1 MQSKTSF
8 FNRTLFRK
16 NLSRYWPLWGFAS
29 FVGFLAPAA
38 LLVRVIQSGETSV
51 APLRVR
57 EIYYYLVAD
66 AVPIV
71 SIAYA
76 ILCAMAVWSYL
87 YNARSVGMMHS
98 LPIRR
103 EGLFLTNL
111 LSGLAMMAIPY
122 LVAGGLGTL
131 LFACC
136 GGFDAWG
143 TLATVLAVIGQSVTF
158 FGLATFCAFLT
169 GNIFALPVLYFL
181 LNFLAPLGDWLC
193 NLFARGFLFGFTADY
208 SGTVDFLCPMVYLT
222 QRLYVNSEYETV
234 RDSALEYQNRLTSVT
249 LENAWLIAAYAAAGL
264 VFLALAYLLYRRRE
278 SERAGDVVAV
288 RVFRPVFRFGVAAL
302 SALLGGRLLY
312 ALLWES
318 FQAGDTFTPVPL
330 AICLMVAGLI
340 GYYAASMLLA
350 KSLRVFRGSAV
361 GALCLV
367 AACAAFCAGMRY
379 DLFGIERRIPDQNE
393 IAQLEIYLA
402 RNTYYLTPEDQPE
415 LLSGAQ
421 DLQRTLIA
429 QKDLIRSN
437 YETYRHGGSSSDILT
452 AAGTMQGAETYRH
465 GGSSSDPDAS
475 TNIRYVYT
483 LKNGATV
490 ERFYTV
496 SFARSDLQTSGSYAN
511 VMDSF
516 VNSPALRQA
525 RLRWGDPEFHVE
537 SGWFS
542 IQDGDD
548 NFTLGTQEC
557 ETLLSAIARDAENGN
572 WGRYDWF
579 EDDGTAYA
587 MDLSFDFYRDLI
599 DEHGTHYRSYDSI
612 YITVRPEM
620 TETKQAL
627 LDLNLA
633 TEQDFVTWQELN
645 GITTEA

>member
-51 APLRVR
+51 ASLRVR

-71 SIAYA
+71 SLVYA

-87 YNARSVGMMHS
+87 YHPRSVGMMHS

-122 LVAGGLGTL
+122 LVAGVLGTL

-143 TLATVLAVIGQSVTF
+143 TLATILAVIAQSVTF

-181 LNFLAPLGDWLC
+181 FNFLAPLGDWLC

-208 SGTVDFLCPMVYLT
+208 SGSVDFLCPVVYLT
-222 QRLYVNSEYETV
+222 QRLYVSSEYETV
-234 RDSALEYQNRLTSVT
+234 RDSALEYQNLLTSVT
-249 LENAWLIAAYAAAGL
+249 LENAWLIAAYAAVGL
-264 VFLALAYLLYRRRE
+264 AFLALAYLLYRRRE

-288 RVFRPVFRFGVAAL
+288 RIFRPVFRFGVAAL

-312 ALLWES
+312 ALIWEN
-318 FQAGDTFTPVPL
+318 FQVGDTFTPVPL
-330 AICLMVAGLI
+330 AICLIVAGLI

-367 AACAAFCAGMRY
+367 AACVAFCAGMRF
-379 DLFGIERRIPDQNE
+379 DLFGIESRIPDGSE

-402 RNTYYLTPEDQPE
+402 NNTYYLTPEDQPE

-437 YETYRHGGSSSDILT
+437 YETYRHGST
-452 AAGTMQGAETYRH
+452 
-465 GGSSSDPDAS
+465 SSDPDAY
-475 TNIRYVYT
+475 TNIRYIYT
-483 LKNGATV
+483 LKNGSTV

-496 SFARSDLQTSGSYAN
+496 SFARSDLSVPGSYAN
-511 VMDSF
+511 AMDAY

-525 RLRWGDPEFHVE
+525 RLRWSDPEFHVE

-548 NFTLGTQEC
+548 NFSLGTQEC

-587 MDLSFDFYRDLI
+587 MDLGFDFYRDLI
-599 DEHGTHYRSYDSI
+599 DEHGTHYQSYDSI

-645 GITTEA
+645 GITTVA

>member
-38 LLVRVIQSGETSV
+38 ALVRMAQSGSMSV
-51 APLRVR
+51 EPLVVR
-57 EIYYYLVAD
+57 QSYYYLVGD
-66 AVPIV
+66 IVPIISLV
-71 SIAYA
+71 YA

-87 YNARSVGMMHS
+87 YNPRSVGMMHS

-103 EGLFLTNL
+103 EGLFLANL

-143 TLATVLAVIGQSVTF
+143 TLVTILAVIGQSVTF

-181 LNFLAPLGDWLC
+181 FHFLPPLGDWLC

-318 FQAGDTFTPVPL
+318 FQAGDTFTPVPM

-367 AACAAFCAGMRY
+367 AACAAFCAGMRF
-379 DLFGIERRIPDQNE
+379 DLFGIERRVPAQSE

-402 RNTYYLTPEDQPE
+402 SNTYYLTPEDQPE

-437 YETYRHGGSSSDILT
+437 YETYRHGST
-452 AAGTMQGAETYRH
+452 
-465 GGSSSDPDAS
+465 SSDPDAY
-475 TNIRYVYT
+475 TNIRYIYT

-496 SFARSDLQTSGSYAN
+496 SFARSDLSVPGSYAN
-511 VMDSF
+511 AMDAY

-537 SGWFS
+537 SGSFDS
-542 IQDGDD
+542 QSTGDYF
-548 NFTLGTQEC
+548 NLGTQEC

-587 MDLSFDFYRDLI
+587 MDLSFDFYRDLT
-599 DEHGTHYRSYDSI
+599 DEHGTHYQSYDSI

-633 TEQDFVTWQELN
+633 AEQDFVTWQELN

>member
-51 APLRVR
+51 EPLVVR
-57 EIYYYLVAD
+57 EGYYYLLGN

-71 SIAYA
+71 SLVYA

-87 YNARSVGMMHS
+87 YNPRSVGMMHS

-143 TLATVLAVIGQSVTF
+143 TLVTVLAVIAQSVTF

-318 FQAGDTFTPVPL
+318 FQAGDTFSPVPL
-330 AICLMVAGLI
+330 AICLIVAGLI

-415 LLSGAQ
+415 LLSGARE
-421 DLQRTLIA
+421 LQHTLID
-429 QKDLIRSN
+429 QKDLIQRN
-437 YETYRHGGSSSDILT
+437 YETYRHGSV
-452 AAGTMQGAETYRH
+452 
-465 GGSSSDPDAS
+465 SSDPDAY
-475 TNIRYVYT
+475 TNIRYIYT

-490 ERFYTV
+490 ERFYVV
-496 SFARSDLQTSGSYAN
+496 SFARSDLQTSGSYAS
-511 VMDSF
+511 VLDAY
-516 VNSPALRQA
+516 VNSPGMRQA

-537 SGWFS
+537 SGSFDS
-542 IQDGDD
+542 QSTGDYF
-548 NFTLGTQEC
+548 NLGTQEC

>member
-51 APLRVR
+51 EPLVVR

-66 AVPIV
+66 AVPIISLV
-71 SIAYA
+71 YA

-143 TLATVLAVIGQSVTF
+143 TLVTILAVIAQSVTF

-169 GNIFALPVLYFL
+169 GNIFALPALYFL

-208 SGTVDFLCPMVYLT
+208 SGTVDFLCPVVYLT

-234 RDSALEYQNRLTSVT
+234 RDSASEYQNLLTSVT

-318 FQAGDTFTPVPL
+318 FQAGDTFTPVPM
-330 AICLMVAGLI
+330 AIFLIVAGLI

-367 AACAAFCAGMRY
+367 AACVAFCAGMRY

-393 IAQLEIYLA
+393 ITQLEIYLA

-429 QKDLIRSN
+429 QKALIRSN
-437 YETYRHGGSSSDILT
+437 YETYC
-452 AAGTMQGAETYRH
+452 H

-599 DEHGTHYRSYDSI
+599 DERGTHYQSYDSI

>member
-143 TLATVLAVIGQSVTF
+143 TLATILAVIGQSVTF

-330 AICLMVAGLI
+330 AICLIVAGLI

-367 AACAAFCAGMRY
+367 AACVAFCAGMRY

-393 IAQLEIYLA
+393 ITQLEIYLA

-437 YETYRHGGSSSDILT
+437 YETYRHGST
-452 AAGTMQGAETYRH
+452 
-465 GGSSSDPDAS
+465 SSDPDAS
-475 TNIRYVYT
+475 TNIRYIYT

-496 SFARSDLQTSGSYAN
+496 SFARSDLSVPGSYAN
-511 VMDSF
+511 AMDAY

-542 IQDGDD
+542 LQESGD
-548 NFTLGTQEC
+548 NFALGTQEC
-557 ETLLSAIARDAENGN
+557 ERLLSAIAQDAENGN

>member
-87 YNARSVGMMHS
+87 YHPRSVSMMHS

-143 TLATVLAVIGQSVTF
+143 TLVTVLAVIAQSVTF

-330 AICLMVAGLI
+330 AICLIVAGLI

-437 YETYRHGGSSSDILT
+437 Y
-452 AAGTMQGAETYRH
+452 ETYRH

-599 DEHGTHYRSYDSI
+599 DERGTHYRSYDSI

>member
-122 LVAGGLGTL
+122 LVAGVLGTL

-181 LNFLAPLGDWLC
+181 FNFLAPLGDWLC

-208 SGTVDFLCPMVYLT
+208 SGTVDFLCPVVYLT
-222 QRLYVNSEYETV
+222 QRLYVNTEMSYQEVFNVQGGGHSTEYV
-234 RDSALEYQNRLTSVT
+234 ITSVT

-288 RVFRPVFRFGVAAL
+288 RIFRPVFRFGVAAL

-312 ALLWES
+312 ALIWES
-318 FQAGDTFTPVPL
+318 FQVGDTFTPVPM
-330 AICLMVAGLI
+330 AVCLIVAGLI

-367 AACAAFCAGMRY
+367 AACVAFCAGMRF
-379 DLFGIERRIPDQNE
+379 DLFGIESRIPDGSE

-402 RNTYYLTPEDQPE
+402 NNTYYLTPEDQPE

-429 QKDLIRSN
+429 QKDLIRGN
-437 YETYRHGGSSSDILT
+437 YETYRHGST
-452 AAGTMQGAETYRH
+452 
-465 GGSSSDPDAS
+465 SSDPDAY
-475 TNIRYVYT
+475 TNIRYIYT
-483 LKNGATV
+483 LRNGATV

-496 SFARSDLQTSGSYAN
+496 SFARSDLSVPGSYAN
-511 VMDSF
+511 VMDAY

-525 RLRWGDPEFHVE
+525 RLRWSDPEFHVE
-537 SGWFS
+537 GGSFDS
-542 IQDGDD
+542 QSTGDY
-548 NFTLGTQEC
+548 FALGTQEC
-557 ETLLSAIARDAENGN
+557 ERLLSAIAQDAENGN

-599 DEHGTHYRSYDSI
+599 DEHGTHYQSYDSI
-612 YITVRPEM
+612 HITVRPEM

-633 TEQDFVTWQELN
+633 AEQDFVTWQELN
-645 GITTEA
+645 GITTDA

>member
-103 EGLFLTNL
+103 QGLFLTNL

-122 LVAGGLGTL
+122 LVAGVLGTL
-131 LFACC
+131 IFACC

-143 TLATVLAVIGQSVTF
+143 TLATILAVIGQSVTF

-330 AICLMVAGLI
+330 AICLIVAGLI

-393 IAQLEIYLA
+393 ITQLEIYLA

-437 YETYRHGGSSSDILT
+437 YETYRHGGSSSD
-452 AAGTMQGAETYRH
+452 
-465 GGSSSDPDAS
+465 PDAS

-496 SFARSDLQTSGSYAN
+496 SFARSDLSVPGSYAN
-511 VMDSF
+511 AMDAY

-542 IQDGDD
+542 LQESGD
-548 NFTLGTQEC
+548 NFALGTQEC
-557 ETLLSAIARDAENGN
+557 ERLLSAIAQDAENGN

-579 EDDGTAYA
+579 EDDQTAYA
-587 MDLSFDFYRDLI
+587 MDLGFDFYRDRI
-599 DEHGTHYRSYDSI
+599 DEHGTHYQSYDSI

>member
-143 TLATVLAVIGQSVTF
+143 TLATVLAVIAQSVTF

-169 GNIFALPVLYFL
+169 GNIFALPALYFL

-330 AICLMVAGLI
+330 AICLIVAGLI

-367 AACAAFCAGMRY
+367 AACVAFCAGMRY

-393 IAQLEIYLA
+393 ITQLEIYLA

-437 YETYRHGGSSSDILT
+437 YETYRHGGSSSD
-452 AAGTMQGAETYRH
+452 
-465 GGSSSDPDAS
+465 PDAS
-475 TNIRYVYT
+475 TNIRYIYT

-496 SFARSDLQTSGSYAN
+496 SFARSDLSVPGSYAN
-511 VMDSF
+511 AMDAY

-599 DEHGTHYRSYDSI
+599 DERGTHYRSYDSI

>member
-38 LLVRVIQSGETSV
+38 ALVRMAQSGSMSV
-51 APLRVR
+51 EPLVVR
-57 EIYYYLVAD
+57 EGYYYLLGN
-66 AVPIV
+66 AVPIASLV
-71 SIAYA
+71 YA

-87 YNARSVGMMHS
+87 YNPRSVGMMHS

-103 EGLFLTNL
+103 EGLFLANL
-111 LSGLAMMAIPY
+111 RSGLAMMAIPY

-143 TLATVLAVIGQSVTF
+143 TLVTILAVIGQSVTF

-181 LNFLAPLGDWLC
+181 FHFLPPLGDWLC

-318 FQAGDTFTPVPL
+318 FQAGDTFTPVPM

-367 AACAAFCAGMRY
+367 AACAAFCAGMRF
-379 DLFGIERRIPDQNE
+379 DLFGIERRVPAQSE

-402 RNTYYLTPEDQPE
+402 SNTYYLTPEDQPE

-437 YETYRHGGSSSDILT
+437 YETYRHGST
-452 AAGTMQGAETYRH
+452 
-465 GGSSSDPDAS
+465 SSDPDAY
-475 TNIRYVYT
+475 TNIRYIYT

-496 SFARSDLQTSGSYAN
+496 SFARSDLSVPGSYAN
-511 VMDSF
+511 AMDAY

-537 SGWFS
+537 SGSFDS
-542 IQDGDD
+542 QSTGDYF
-548 NFTLGTQEC
+548 NLGTQEC

-587 MDLSFDFYRDLI
+587 MDLSFDFYRDLT
-599 DEHGTHYRSYDSI
+599 DEHGTHYQSYDSI

>member
-143 TLATVLAVIGQSVTF
+143 TLVTVLAVIAQSVTF

-330 AICLMVAGLI
+330 AICLIVAGLI

-367 AACAAFCAGMRY
+367 AACVAFCAGMRY

-437 YETYRHGGSSSDILT
+437 YETYRHGGSSSD
-452 AAGTMQGAETYRH
+452 
-465 GGSSSDPDAS
+465 PDAS
-475 TNIRYVYT
+475 TNIRYIYT

-496 SFARSDLQTSGSYAN
+496 SFARSDLSVPGSYAN
-511 VMDSF
+511 AMDAY

-548 NFTLGTQEC
+548 NFNLGTQEC

-599 DEHGTHYRSYDSI
+599 DERGTHYQSYDSI

>member
-87 YNARSVGMMHS
+87 YNARSVSMMHS

-143 TLATVLAVIGQSVTF
+143 TLATILAVIGQSVTF

-367 AACAAFCAGMRY
+367 AACVAFCAGMRY

-393 IAQLEIYLA
+393 ITQLEIYLA

-437 YETYRHGGSSSDILT
+437 YETYRHGGSSSD
-452 AAGTMQGAETYRH
+452 
-465 GGSSSDPDAS
+465 PDAS
-475 TNIRYVYT
+475 TNIRYIYT

-496 SFARSDLQTSGSYAN
+496 SFARSDLSVPGSYAN
-511 VMDSF
+511 AMDAY

-599 DEHGTHYRSYDSI
+599 DERGTHYQSYDSI

>member
-57 EIYYYLVAD
+57 EIYYYLLSD

-143 TLATVLAVIGQSVTF
+143 TLATILAVIGQSVTF

-264 VFLALAYLLYRRRE
+264 VFLTLAYLLYRRRE

-330 AICLMVAGLI
+330 AICLIVAGLI

-367 AACAAFCAGMRY
+367 AACVAFCAGMRY

-393 IAQLEIYLA
+393 ITQLEIYLA

-437 YETYRHGGSSSDILT
+437 YETYRHGGSSSD
-452 AAGTMQGAETYRH
+452 
-465 GGSSSDPDAS
+465 PDAS
-475 TNIRYVYT
+475 TNIRYIYT

-557 ETLLSAIARDAENGN
+557 ETLLSAIARDAENGS

-599 DEHGTHYRSYDSI
+599 DERGTHYQSYDSI

>member
-57 EIYYYLVAD
+57 EIYYYLLSD

-143 TLATVLAVIGQSVTF
+143 TLVTVLAVIAQSVTF

-367 AACAAFCAGMRY
+367 AACVAFCAGMRY

-393 IAQLEIYLA
+393 ITQLEIYLA

-437 YETYRHGGSSSDILT
+437 YETYRHGGSSSD
-452 AAGTMQGAETYRH
+452 
-465 GGSSSDPDAS
+465 PDAS
-475 TNIRYVYT
+475 TNIRYIYT

-496 SFARSDLQTSGSYAN
+496 SFARSDLSVPGSYAN
-511 VMDSF
+511 AMDSF

-599 DEHGTHYRSYDSI
+599 DERGTHYQSYDSI

>member
-71 SIAYA
+71 SLVYA

-143 TLATVLAVIGQSVTF
+143 TLATILAVIGQSVTF

-208 SGTVDFLCPMVYLT
+208 SGSVDFLCPVVYLT
-222 QRLYVNSEYETV
+222 QRLYVSSEYETV
-234 RDSALEYQNRLTSVT
+234 QVSALEYQNLLTSVT
-249 LENAWLIAAYAAAGL
+249 LENAWLIAAYAAVGL
-264 VFLALAYLLYRRRE
+264 VSLALAYLLYRRRE

-312 ALLWES
+312 ALIWES
-318 FQAGDTFTPVPL
+318 FQAGDTFTPVPM
-330 AICLMVAGLI
+330 AICLIVAGLI

-367 AACAAFCAGMRY
+367 AACVAFCAGMRY
-379 DLFGIERRIPDQNE
+379 DLFGIERRIPDQSE

-402 RNTYYLTPEDQPE
+402 NNTYYLTPEDQPE

-429 QKDLIRSN
+429 QKDLIRGN
-437 YETYRHGGSSSDILT
+437 YETYRHGST
-452 AAGTMQGAETYRH
+452 
-465 GGSSSDPDAS
+465 SSDPDAY
-475 TNIRYVYT
+475 TNIRYIYT

-496 SFARSDLQTSGSYAN
+496 SFARSDLSVSGSYAN
-511 VMDSF
+511 VMDAY

-525 RLRWGDPEFHVE
+525 RLRWSDPEFHVQGG
-537 SGWFS
+537 SFDS
-542 IQDGDD
+542 QSTGDY
-548 NFTLGTQEC
+548 FALGTQEC
-557 ETLLSAIARDAENGN
+557 ERLLAAIAQDAENGN

-579 EDDGTAYA
+579 EDDETAYA

-599 DEHGTHYRSYDSI
+599 DEHGTHYQSYDSI
-612 YITVRPEM
+612 HITVRPEM

-633 TEQDFVTWQELN
+633 AEQDFVTWWELN
-645 GITTEA
+645 GITTDA

>member
-51 APLRVR
+51 EPLVVR
-57 EIYYYLVAD
+57 EGYYYLLGN

-71 SIAYA
+71 SLVYA

-87 YNARSVGMMHS
+87 YNPRSVGMMHS

-143 TLATVLAVIGQSVTF
+143 TLATILAVIGQSVTF

-330 AICLMVAGLI
+330 AIFLSVAGLL

-350 KSLRVFRGSAV
+350 TSLRVFRGSAV

-367 AACAAFCAGMRY
+367 AACVAFCAGMRY
-379 DLFGIERRIPDQNE
+379 DLFGIERRIPAEGE

-437 YETYRHGGSSSDILT
+437 YETYRHGGSSSD
-452 AAGTMQGAETYRH
+452 
-465 GGSSSDPDAS
+465 PDAS

-496 SFARSDLQTSGSYAN
+496 SFARSDLSVPGSYAN
-511 VMDSF
+511 AMDAY

>member
-51 APLRVR
+51 EPLVVR
-57 EIYYYLVAD
+57 EGYYYLLGN
-66 AVPIV
+66 AVPII
-71 SIAYA
+71 SLCYA

-87 YNARSVGMMHS
+87 YNARSVGMMHT

-143 TLATVLAVIGQSVTF
+143 TLVTVLAVIAQSVTF

-169 GNIFALPVLYFL
+169 GNIFALPALYFL

-234 RDSALEYQNRLTSVT
+234 RDSASEYQNLLTSVT

-330 AICLMVAGLI
+330 AICLIVAGLI

-379 DLFGIERRIPDQNE
+379 DLFGIERRIPAEGE

-415 LLSGAQ
+415 LLAGAQ

-437 YETYRHGGSSSDILT
+437 YETYRHGGSSSD
-452 AAGTMQGAETYRH
+452 
-465 GGSSSDPDAS
+465 PDAS
-475 TNIRYVYT
+475 TNIRYIYT

-490 ERFYTV
+490 ERFYVV

-537 SGWFS
+537 SGSFDS
-542 IQDGDD
+542 QSTGDYF
-548 NFTLGTQEC
+548 NLGTQEC

>member
-51 APLRVR
+51 EPLVVR
-57 EIYYYLVAD
+57 EGYYYLLGN
-66 AVPIV
+66 AVPII
-71 SIAYA
+71 SLCYA

-87 YNARSVGMMHS
+87 YNARSVGMMHT

-143 TLATVLAVIGQSVTF
+143 TLVTVLAVIAQSVTF

-169 GNIFALPVLYFL
+169 GNIFALPALYFL

-193 NLFARGFLFGFTADY
+193 NLFARGFLFGFTSNY
-208 SGTVDFLCPMVYLT
+208 SGTVDFLCPVVYLT

-234 RDSALEYQNRLTSVT
+234 RDSASEYQNLLTSVT

-318 FQAGDTFTPVPL
+318 FQAGDTFSPVPM
-330 AICLMVAGLI
+330 AIFLIVAGLI

-367 AACAAFCAGMRY
+367 AACVAFCAGMRY
-379 DLFGIERRIPDQNE
+379 DLFGIERRIPAEGE

-429 QKDLIRSN
+429 QKDLIQRN
-437 YETYRHGGSSSDILT
+437 YETYRHGSV
-452 AAGTMQGAETYRH
+452 
-465 GGSSSDPDAS
+465 SSDPDAY
-475 TNIRYVYT
+475 TNIRYIYT

-490 ERFYTV
+490 ERFYVV
-496 SFARSDLQTSGSYAN
+496 SFARSDLQTSGSYAS
-511 VMDSF
+511 VLDAY
-516 VNSPALRQA
+516 VNSPGMRQA
-525 RLRWGDPEFHVE
+525 RLRWNDPEFHME
-537 SGWFS
+537 GGAFNSRS
-542 IQDGDD
+542 TGDY
-548 NFTLGTQEC
+548 FALGTQEC
-557 ETLLSAIARDAENGN
+557 EGLLSAIAKDAENGN

-579 EDDGTAYA
+579 EDDQAAYA

-599 DEHGTHYRSYDSI
+599 DERGTHYQSYDSI

-620 TETKQAL
+620 TETRQAL

>member
-38 LLVRVIQSGETSV
+38 ALVRMAQSGSMSV
-51 APLRVR
+51 EPLVVR
-57 EIYYYLVAD
+57 EGYYYLLGN

-71 SIAYA
+71 SLVYA

-87 YNARSVGMMHS
+87 YNPRSVGMMHS

-131 LFACC
+131 LFACG

-143 TLATVLAVIGQSVTF
+143 TLATVLAVIAQSVTF

-169 GNIFALPVLYFL
+169 GNIFALPALYFL

-288 RVFRPVFRFGVAAL
+288 RIFRPVFRFGVAAL

-318 FQAGDTFTPVPL
+318 FQAGDTFTPVPM
-330 AICLMVAGLI
+330 AVCLIVAGLI

-402 RNTYYLTPEDQPE
+402 SNTYYLTPEDQPE

-437 YETYRHGGSSSDILT
+437 YETYRHGST
-452 AAGTMQGAETYRH
+452 
-465 GGSSSDPDAS
+465 SSDPDAS

-537 SGWFS
+537 SGSFDS
-542 IQDGDD
+542 QSTGDYF
-548 NFTLGTQEC
+548 NLGTQEC

-599 DEHGTHYRSYDSI
+599 DERGTHYRSYDSI

>member
-143 TLATVLAVIGQSVTF
+143 TLATILAVIGQSVTF

-330 AICLMVAGLI
+330 AICLIVAGLI

-367 AACAAFCAGMRY
+367 AACVAFCAGMRY

-393 IAQLEIYLA
+393 ITQLEIYLA

-437 YETYRHGGSSSDILT
+437 YETYRHGGSSSD
-452 AAGTMQGAETYRH
+452 
-465 GGSSSDPDAS
+465 PDAS
-475 TNIRYVYT
+475 TNIRYIYT

-496 SFARSDLQTSGSYAN
+496 SFARSDLSVPGSYAN
-511 VMDSF
+511 AMDAY

-525 RLRWGDPEFHVE
+525 RLRGGDPEVHVE

-633 TEQDFVTWQELN
+633 TEQEHVGE
-645 GITTEA
+645 

>member
-51 APLRVR
+51 EPLVVR
-57 EIYYYLVAD
+57 EGYYYLLGN
-66 AVPIV
+66 AVPII
-71 SIAYA
+71 SLCYA

-87 YNARSVGMMHS
+87 YNARSVGMMHT

-143 TLATVLAVIGQSVTF
+143 TLVTVLAVIAQSVTF

-169 GNIFALPVLYFL
+169 GNIFALPALYFL

-193 NLFARGFLFGFTADY
+193 NLFARGFLFGFTSNY
-208 SGTVDFLCPMVYLT
+208 SGTVDFLCPVVYLT

-234 RDSALEYQNRLTSVT
+234 RDSASEYQNLLTSVT

-318 FQAGDTFTPVPL
+318 FQAGDTFSPVPM
-330 AICLMVAGLI
+330 AIFLIVAGLI

-367 AACAAFCAGMRY
+367 AACVAFCAGMRY
-379 DLFGIERRIPDQNE
+379 DLFGIERRIPAEGE
-393 IAQLEIYLA
+393 IAQQEIYLA

-429 QKDLIRSN
+429 QKDLIQRN
-437 YETYRHGGSSSDILT
+437 YETYRHGSV
-452 AAGTMQGAETYRH
+452 
-465 GGSSSDPDAS
+465 SSDPDAY
-475 TNIRYVYT
+475 TNIRYIYT

-490 ERFYTV
+490 ERFYVV
-496 SFARSDLQTSGSYAN
+496 SFARSDLQTSGSYAS
-511 VMDSF
+511 VLDAY
-516 VNSPALRQA
+516 VNSPGMRQA
-525 RLRWGDPEFHVE
+525 RLRWNDPEFHME
-537 SGWFS
+537 GGAFNSRS
-542 IQDGDD
+542 TGDY
-548 NFTLGTQEC
+548 FALGTQEC
-557 ETLLSAIARDAENGN
+557 EGLLSAIAKDAENGN

-579 EDDGTAYA
+579 EDDQAAYA

-599 DEHGTHYRSYDSI
+599 DERGTHYQSYDSI

-620 TETKQAL
+620 TETRQAL

>member
-143 TLATVLAVIGQSVTF
+143 TLATVLAVIAQSVTF

-330 AICLMVAGLI
+330 AICLIVAGLI

-393 IAQLEIYLA
+393 ITQLEIYLA

-437 YETYRHGGSSSDILT
+437 YETYRHGGSSSD
-452 AAGTMQGAETYRH
+452 
-465 GGSSSDPDAS
+465 PDAS
-475 TNIRYVYT
+475 TNIRYIYT

-537 SGWFS
+537 SGSFDS
-542 IQDGDD
+542 QSAGDYF
-548 NFTLGTQEC
+548 NLGTQEC

>member
-143 TLATVLAVIGQSVTF
+143 TLATILAVIGQSVTF

-222 QRLYVNSEYETV
+222 QRLYVNSEYETA

-249 LENAWLIAAYAAAGL
+249 LENAWLIAAYAVAGL

-330 AICLMVAGLI
+330 AICLIVAGLI

-367 AACAAFCAGMRY
+367 AACVAFCAGMRY

-437 YETYRHGGSSSDILT
+437 Y
-452 AAGTMQGAETYRH
+452 ETYRH

-537 SGWFS
+537 SGSFDS
-542 IQDGDD
+542 QSTGDYF
-548 NFTLGTQEC
+548 NLGTQEC

-599 DEHGTHYRSYDSI
+599 DERGTHYQSYDSI

>member
-76 ILCAMAVWSYL
+76 ILCAMAVWNYL
-87 YNARSVGMMHS
+87 YTPRSVSMMHS

-143 TLATVLAVIGQSVTF
+143 TLATILAVIGQSVTF

-318 FQAGDTFTPVPL
+318 FQVGDTFTPVPL
-330 AICLMVAGLI
+330 AICLIVAGLI

-367 AACAAFCAGMRY
+367 AACVAFCAGMRY

-393 IAQLEIYLA
+393 ITQLEIYLA

-437 YETYRHGGSSSDILT
+437 YETYRHGGSSSD
-452 AAGTMQGAETYRH
+452 
-465 GGSSSDPDAS
+465 PDAS
-475 TNIRYVYT
+475 TNIRYIYT

-599 DEHGTHYRSYDSI
+599 DERGTHYQSYDSI

>member
-71 SIAYA
+71 SLVYA

-143 TLATVLAVIGQSVTF
+143 TLATILAVIGQSVTF

-264 VFLALAYLLYRRRE
+264 VFLTLAYLLYRRRE

-599 DEHGTHYRSYDSI
+599 DERGTHYQSYDSI

>member
-57 EIYYYLVAD
+57 EIYYYLLSD

-143 TLATVLAVIGQSVTF
+143 TLATILAVIGQSVTF

-318 FQAGDTFTPVPL
+318 FQVGDTFTPVPL
-330 AICLMVAGLI
+330 AICLIVAGLI

-367 AACAAFCAGMRY
+367 AACVAFCAGMRY

-393 IAQLEIYLA
+393 ITQLEIYLA

-437 YETYRHGGSSSDILT
+437 YETYRHGGSSSD
-452 AAGTMQGAETYRH
+452 
-465 GGSSSDPDAS
+465 PDAS
-475 TNIRYVYT
+475 TNIRYIYT

>member
-143 TLATVLAVIGQSVTF
+143 TLATILAVIGQSVTF

-330 AICLMVAGLI
+330 AIFLIVAGLI

-367 AACAAFCAGMRY
+367 AACVAFCAGMRY

-393 IAQLEIYLA
+393 ITQLEIYLA

-437 YETYRHGGSSSDILT
+437 YETYRHGGSSSD
-452 AAGTMQGAETYRH
+452 
-465 GGSSSDPDAS
+465 PDAS

-496 SFARSDLQTSGSYAN
+496 SFARSDLSVPGSYAN
-511 VMDSF
+511 AMDAY

-599 DEHGTHYRSYDSI
+599 DERGTHYQSYDSI

>member
-143 TLATVLAVIGQSVTF
+143 TLATILAVIGQSVTF

-367 AACAAFCAGMRY
+367 AACVAFCAGMRY

-393 IAQLEIYLA
+393 ITQLEIYLA

-437 YETYRHGGSSSDILT
+437 YETYRHGS
-452 AAGTMQGAETYRH
+452 
-465 GGSSSDPDAS
+465 SSSDPDAS
-475 TNIRYVYT
+475 TNIRYIYT

>member
-57 EIYYYLVAD
+57 EIYYYLLSD

-143 TLATVLAVIGQSVTF
+143 TLATILAVIGQSVTF

-264 VFLALAYLLYRRRE
+264 VFLTLAYLLYRRRE

-330 AICLMVAGLI
+330 AICLIVAGLI

-379 DLFGIERRIPDQNE
+379 DLFGIERRIPDGSE
-393 IAQLEIYLA
+393 IAQLELYVA
-402 RNTYYLTPEDQPE
+402 NNTYYLTPEDQPQ
-415 LLSGAQ
+415 LLAGAQ
-421 DLQRTLIA
+421 ELQRTLID
-429 QKDLIRSN
+429 QKFLIESN
-437 YETYRHGGSSSDILT
+437 YETYRHGST
-452 AAGTMQGAETYRH
+452 
-465 GGSSSDPDAS
+465 SSDPDVYA
-475 TNIRYVYT
+475 NIRYVYT
-483 LKNGATV
+483 LKSGAAV

-496 SFARSDLQTSGSYAN
+496 AFARSDLQQPGSYAG
-511 VMDSF
+511 VLDAY

-525 RLRWGDPEFHVE
+525 RLRWSDPAFHVE
-537 SGWFS
+537 GGWFS
-542 IQDGDD
+542 AQYNGDSYS
-548 NFTLGTQEC
+548 LGTQEC
-557 ETLLSAIARDAENGN
+557 ETLLAAISRDAENGA
-572 WGRYDWF
+572 WGQYDWF
-579 EDDGTAYA
+579 DDGTSSYA
-587 MDLSFDFYRDLI
+587 MDLSFDFYRTLT
-599 DEHGTHYRSYDSI
+599 DEHGTQFESYDNI
-612 YITVRPEM
+612 NITIRPEM
-620 TETKQAL
+620 TETKQAI

-633 TEQDFVTWQELN
+633 TEENFVTWQEMK
-645 GITTEA
+645 GIPSTDA

>member
-38 LLVRVIQSGETSV
+38 ALVRLAQSGSMSV
-51 APLRVR
+51 EPLVVR
-57 EIYYYLVAD
+57 EGYYYLLGN

-143 TLATVLAVIGQSVTF
+143 TLATILAVIGQSVTF

-288 RVFRPVFRFGVAAL
+288 RIFRPVFRFGVAAL

-330 AICLMVAGLI
+330 AVCLMVAGLI

-402 RNTYYLTPEDQPE
+402 NNTYYLTPEEQPE

-429 QKDLIRSN
+429 QKDLIRSS
-437 YETYRHGGSSSDILT
+437 YETYRHGST
-452 AAGTMQGAETYRH
+452 
-465 GGSSSDPDAS
+465 SSDPDAY
-475 TNIRYVYT
+475 TNIRYIYT

-496 SFARSDLQTSGSYAN
+496 SFARSDLSVPGSYAN
-511 VMDSF
+511 VMDAY

-525 RLRWGDPEFHVE
+525 RLRWSDPEFHVE
-537 SGWFS
+537 GGSFDS
-542 IQDGDD
+542 QSTGDY
-548 NFTLGTQEC
+548 FALGTQEC
-557 ETLLSAIARDAENGN
+557 ERLLAAIAQDAENGN

-579 EDDGTAYA
+579 EDDETAYA

>member
-143 TLATVLAVIGQSVTF
+143 TLVTVLAVIAQSVTF

-330 AICLMVAGLI
+330 AICLIVAGLI

-393 IAQLEIYLA
+393 ITQLEIYLA

-437 YETYRHGGSSSDILT
+437 YETYRHGGSSSD
-452 AAGTMQGAETYRH
+452 
-465 GGSSSDPDAS
+465 PDAS
-475 TNIRYVYT
+475 TNIRYIYT

-511 VMDSF
+511 VMDAY

-537 SGWFS
+537 SGSFDS
-542 IQDGDD
+542 QSTGDYF
-548 NFTLGTQEC
+548 NLGTQEC

-599 DEHGTHYRSYDSI
+599 DERGTHYQSYDSI

>member
-57 EIYYYLVAD
+57 EIYYYLLSD

-143 TLATVLAVIGQSVTF
+143 TLATILAVIGQSVTF

-330 AICLMVAGLI
+330 AICLIVAGLI

-367 AACAAFCAGMRY
+367 AACVAFCAGMRY

-393 IAQLEIYLA
+393 ITQLEIYLA

-437 YETYRHGGSSSDILT
+437 YETYRHGGSSSD
-452 AAGTMQGAETYRH
+452 
-465 GGSSSDPDAS
+465 PDAS
-475 TNIRYVYT
+475 TNIRYIYT

>member
-38 LLVRVIQSGETSV
+38 LLVQMLQSGSMSLE
-51 APLRVR
+51 PLRSR
-57 EIYYYLVAD
+57 EIYYYLLSD

-71 SIAYA
+71 SLVYA
-76 ILCAMAVWSYL
+76 ILCAMAVWNYL
-87 YNARSVGMMHS
+87 YHPRSVGMMHS

-103 EGLFLTNL
+103 QGLFLTNL

-169 GNIFALPVLYFL
+169 GNIFALPALYFL

-264 VFLALAYLLYRRRE
+264 VFLTLAYLLYRRRE

-330 AICLMVAGLI
+330 AICLIVAGLI

-367 AACAAFCAGMRY
+367 AACVAFCAGMRY

-393 IAQLEIYLA
+393 ITQLEIYLA

-429 QKDLIRSN
+429 QKDLIRSS
-437 YETYRHGGSSSDILT
+437 YETYRRGS
-452 AAGTMQGAETYRH
+452 
-465 GGSSSDPDAS
+465 SSSDPDAY

-490 ERFYTV
+490 ERFYRV
-496 SFARSDLQTSGSYAN
+496 SFARSDLSVPGSYAN
-511 VMDSF
+511 VMDAY

-537 SGWFS
+537 SGSFDS
-542 IQDGDD
+542 QSTGDYF
-548 NFTLGTQEC
+548 NLGTQEC

-599 DEHGTHYRSYDSI
+599 DERGTHYRSYDSI

-645 GITTEA
+645 GITTDA